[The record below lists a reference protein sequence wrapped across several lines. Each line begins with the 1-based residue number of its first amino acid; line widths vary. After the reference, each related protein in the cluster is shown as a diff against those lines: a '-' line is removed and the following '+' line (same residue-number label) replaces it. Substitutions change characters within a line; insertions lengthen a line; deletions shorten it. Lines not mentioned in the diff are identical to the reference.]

1 MCASWQNV
9 FANREEHHAQQ
20 APSYAASGA
29 PVARNEAPPRLVP
42 ISSLNAYQ
50 NRWTIRARVTARSDM
65 RRFQNS
71 RGEGKFFT
79 VHTLLHNFAI

>member
-1 MCASWQNV
+1 ML
-9 FANREEHHAQQ
+9 ANQQEPCVQQ
-20 APSYAASGA
+20 APSYAAGGA

-79 VHTLLHNFAI
+79 VHTLCSQGVEWGG